1 MEYCL
6 PVRAVHLEVAYSL
19 DTNSCINC
27 IRRFMCRRGQ
37 VLHLRSDN
45 GTNFIGAQRELR
57 NALKSLDH
65 DTIQSTFLSEGIK
78 WTFNTP
84 AGSHHGGVWER
95 LIRLVK
101 KVLYSTLQQQ
111 CLDDE
116 NFHTILCEAEAIL
129 NDRPITKLSDDPND
143 LEALTPNH
151 ILQLRSKPFLPPGL
165 FQKVICISDVDGDK
179 FNICLICFGKGG

>member
-1 MEYCL
+1 MHKCK
-6 PVRAVHLEVAYSL
+6 
-19 DTNSCINC
+19 CKC
-27 IRRFMCRRGQ
+27 KC
-37 VLHLRSDN
+37 
-45 GTNFIGAQRELR
+45 NFIGAERELR
-57 NALKSLDH
+57 STLKSLDH
-65 DTIQSTFLSEGIK
+65 DKIQRTFLSEGIK

-116 NFHTILCEAEAIL
+116 SFHTILCEAEAIL

-165 FQKVICISDVDGDK
+165 FQKK
-179 FNICLICFGKGG
+179 